1 MSNFFPKKKAVI
13 IGINY
18 IETEGIAL
26 RGCANDAKLMALTLI
41 SHFDFNPS
49 NILFLTDS
57 EPDGGYDMLLDS
69 NEIVSFYD
77 NWPRDEIPPVKHHDS
92 RIYPNKRNILTAIN
106 WLTRNAESG
115 DILVFYFAGHGV
127 QVDVL
132 TSYEGE
138 GYDEALLPADST
150 LYLAS
155 NGSDLDEY
163 NVLLCS
169 ELRELLL
176 CVPQDT
182 QVNIILDCNGG
193 QTILDPAGNING
205 LWYIKGVVTKGI
217 WPFLSATNKVK
228 RAQYKSSVF
237 REEQMVHR
245 LVRPRYVPCVQ
256 VGNTQNLKDPSLQ
269 STQYVSLSCKGYC
282 FSAAPWGEIA
292 AEASLPL
299 LSVSRKTQVT
309 GIINKK
315 GIDTDLNIN
324 NTLSTSLGES
334 KLGVIEIPIS
344 KGGAYNVIHGVFTWS
359 FCKAVSDIATGI
371 LQQGRPRNE
380 LSYKTIM
387 ARIREYVKCLKL
399 SILPHLDQI
408 PEITIH
414 SGGAGT
420 VSEYFCTP
428 FGGDKEIN
436 FDYYN
441 YFMFT
446 DNSIYHLKK
455 SQNFLTPQEAYN
467 IMLKSTK
474 NEIDNSLNNVNGCH
488 KFFSSVNRSVLKNK
502 TPINGSPPTFRDNY
516 NRDNI
521 DNNNCA
527 EHSNNDKEIRA
538 SEISNEK
545 YVTNIQ
551 ELPPSSV
558 NLVPPTASIFGF
570 NHSLN
575 SKFTNNYV
583 NNIENSNMVGFNT
596 TNYNLNINN
605 DNYIHSRIPDD
616 NLKSPFI
623 QGENKRTINSN
634 MNTRHN
640 PILINSHFNSNV
652 YNNDHFMNNSNNTH
666 KFNNNT
672 IPSNHS
678 LNFKQGLIVN
688 NGSSIHHQLLP
699 HIPQFFP
706 IQQLA
711 CQINNKIPLNS
722 NRNIPIRNTSNN
734 SGNNIIT
741 YPPIMSYQ
749 SILNKHFVVPV
760 NSLPNSNLSLN
771 SNNINYSFEKR
782 HFNGQNSNNL
792 NNDYS
797 SSNFPN
803 SNQNVGFQSYP
814 NYCKYNF
821 QQYPPFQDNY
831 DINVNNNNLLL
842 SNQLSGNKFYP
853 SSFINN

>member
-1 MSNFFPKKKAVI
+1 MPDFSPKKKAVV

-49 NILFLTDS
+49 DILFLTDS
-57 EPDGGYDMLLDS
+57 EPDGGYDMLLNS
-69 NEIVSFYD
+69 NETASFYD

-205 LWYIKGVVTKGI
+205 LWYIKGIVTKGI

-237 REEQMVHR
+237 RDEQMIHR

-256 VGNTQNLKDPSLQ
+256 VSNTQNLKDPSLQ

-282 FSAAPWGEIA
+282 LSAAPWGEIA

-309 GIINKK
+309 ETIDRKGVCVDVNNRDTLTTLNK
-315 GIDTDLNIN
+315 
-324 NTLSTSLGES
+324 S

-359 FCKAVSDIATGI
+359 FCKAISDIATGI

-387 ARIREYVKCLKL
+387 ARIREYVKCLKS

-420 VSEYFCTP
+420 ISEYFCTP
-428 FGGDKEIN
+428 FGGDKTIQ
-436 FDYYN
+436 FDYNN
-441 YFMFT
+441 YFMIN
-446 DNSIYHLKK
+446 DNCIKHLKD
-455 SQNFLTPQEAYN
+455 SQHFLTPQEAYN
-467 IMLKSTK
+467 IMLKSSK
-474 NEIDNSLNNVNGCH
+474 AELANSLNYKNGSH
-488 KFFSSVNRSVLKNK
+488 NFFNSVNTSVLKNK
-502 TPINGSPPTFRDNY
+502 TPIHGSPTFS
-516 NRDNI
+516 
-521 DNNNCA
+521 DNNTKFNKNLLLKENIVDCD
-527 EHSNNDKEIRA
+527 SNINYSYNNQENIKSD
-538 SEISNEK
+538 SPNETHANG
-545 YVTNIQ
+545 VQ
-551 ELPPSSV
+551 ELPQSSV
-558 NLVPPTASIFGF
+558 NLVPPTAKIFGF
-570 NHSLN
+570 NYSIN
-575 SKFTNNYV
+575 NNTNNYV
-583 NNIENSNMVGFNT
+583 NNIENYNAIDFNNVNSKLLSNT
-596 TNYNLNINN
+596 
-605 DNYIHSRIPDD
+605 
-616 NLKSPFI
+616 LKSPFLSY
-623 QGENKRTINSN
+623 GSKRKINNISEQ
-634 MNTRHN
+634 N
-640 PILINSHFNSNV
+640 PILFNSNANSLV
-652 YNNDHFMNNSNNTH
+652 CNSDRSIANYNGLHNL
-666 KFNNNT
+666 NNNT
-672 IPSNHS
+672 IPNSNS
-678 LNFKQGLIVN
+678 TNLNQGLIIN
-688 NGSSIHHQLLP
+688 NGIPICYSQFLP
-699 HIPQFFP
+699 QAIPTNQF
-706 IQQLA
+706 QSQT
-711 CQINNKIPLNS
+711 NNATHLNS
-722 NRNIPIRNTSNN
+722 NGYTPIRNMNN
-734 SGNNIIT
+734 NNGNNIIT
-741 YPPIMSYQ
+741 YPPILPYQ
-749 SILNKHFVVPV
+749 SILNEHLVVPI

-771 SNNINYSFEKR
+771 SNNINHDSQKR
-782 HFNGQNSNNL
+782 YLSMQNSNNYL
-792 NNDYS
+792 SNGHSYS
-797 SSNFPN
+797 NH
-803 SNQNVGFQSYP
+803 YL
-814 NYCKYNF
+814 
-821 QQYPPFQDNY
+821 QYPPFHNYNYNHNLQFNY
-831 DINVNNNNLLL
+831 DGNDNLLI
-842 SNQLSGNKFYP
+842 SNKLSGNQFYP